1 MKLRIYAEGP
11 GFKDNSELEAVI
23 DLLKG
28 YEVGLHYC
36 LKRSA
41 NTHDVHVSVHYPK
54 LRLNYAGPGSIDIS
68 LAIDVVAAIAPLA
81 PQIFGYSWRLFKAA
95 FDLVSIATQY
105 FKKKGKPIMIH
116 IENSPGT
123 EVNIVNGDQVKTHR
137 DVFDSALNIH
147 KMLEKIAALIK
158 GHKAERIIMEADH
171 PEPQIRIQ
179 FDQSNQDDFLLP
191 STDTIDETPVEFEC
205 NIYHFNKRTLNGWLE
220 YYDEEELQRRQFA
233 ASENILEAC
242 LDCFRAPRVIATAHR
257 EMEVNALGE
266 TKVKKFHLVAVS
278 LIPAK

>member
-1 MKLRIYAEGP
+1 MKLSIYAEGP
-11 GFKDNSELEAVI
+11 GFRDNSEIEAVI

-41 NTHDVHVSVHYPK
+41 NTHDVHVSIHYPK
-54 LRLNYAGPGSIDIS
+54 LKLNYAGSGSIDIS
-68 LAIDVVAAIAPLA
+68 LVTDVAAAIAPLA
-81 PQIFGYSWRLFKAA
+81 PQIFGYGWQLYKAA
-95 FDLVSIATQY
+95 FDIVSIATQY
-105 FKKKGKPIMIH
+105 FKKTGKPIMIH

-147 KMLEKIAALIK
+147 KMLGKIASLIK
-158 GHKAERIIMEADH
+158 GHKAEKIIMEADL
-171 PEPQIRIQ
+171 PDPQNRIQ
-179 FDQSNQDDFLLP
+179 FDQSNHDDFFLP
-191 STDTIDETPVEFEC
+191 STDTLDETPVEFEC

-220 YYDEEELQRRQFA
+220 YYDEEELQRRQFT
-233 ASENILEAC
+233 ASEDTLEAC
-242 LDCFRAPRVIATAHR
+242 LDCFRASKVKATAHR

-266 TKVKKFHLVAVS
+266 TKIKKFHLIAVS
-278 LIPAK
+278 LTPDS